1 MTKRRSKKLDAADI
15 LPPETAAAP
24 EAAAKAAAEKN
35 PQDDTLRMPP
45 LIDHAQKGGWGRARH
60 YIGALA
66 GLAFGWLADSPIGRG
81 VPSTMSGLRQTSV
94 SLVASLRRL
103 VYRLSLLGLI
113 GATLA
118 LAGFAVFKARDMTV
132 PSFEMPDIQ
141 APDLNALWQ
150 GAPEGDEPAIAS
162 VADGAKTLPENDAY
176 TKDKNIAAP
185 NLAPS
190 LAPSLAVPALAEAP
204 PNPDRALA
212 WPEEESPQTPT
223 VLAPLRVAE
232 IKQPPAKASPD
243 RNPDRDPDRN
253 PEAAQKAQTIAA
265 LTQRANMAEL
275 LVRLQSGWAF
285 AALLESPDV
294 QSALSERQLTSL
306 ALYANSGV
314 PTQANLAAQ
323 AKGLWQTL
331 QAPAVPPAPSNL
343 AADTMALASP
353 IAQADPTTPSTTASI
368 PSSAPPMPAF
378 LQWLRARTGGLVA
391 VQAATPSLSSPSSSS
406 VAILEP
412 ASQIP
417 MAMGEVT
424 SGEDMRQIYQLI
436 LARDYDAAAT
446 KTRTAILR
454 LDALSAPQTTASEID
469 SLQALYADLRAVKEI
484 TPLVHD
490 LRKTF
495 LARRASAAAGEATR

>member
-1 MTKRRSKKLDAADI
+1 
-15 LPPETAAAP
+15 
-24 EAAAKAAAEKN
+24 
-35 PQDDTLRMPP
+35 
-45 LIDHAQKGGWGRARH
+45 
-60 YIGALA
+60 
-66 GLAFGWLADSPIGRG
+66 
-81 VPSTMSGLRQTSV
+81 
-94 SLVASLRRL
+94 
-103 VYRLSLLGLI
+103 
-113 GATLA
+113 
-118 LAGFAVFKARDMTV
+118 
-132 PSFEMPDIQ
+132 
-141 APDLNALWQ
+141 
-150 GAPEGDEPAIAS
+150 

-176 TKDKNIAAP
+176 IEDKNSAAPSLAPSLAP

-204 PNPDRALA
+204 PSPDRALA
-212 WPEEESPQTPT
+212 LPEEESPQTPT

-232 IKQPPAKASPD
+232 IKQPPAKASP
-243 RNPDRDPDRN
+243 NRDPDRN
-253 PEAAQKAQTIAA
+253 PDRNLEAAQKDAQTIAA

-285 AALLESPDV
+285 AALLENSDV
-294 QSALSERQLTSL
+294 QSALSARQLTSL

-331 QAPAVPPAPSNL
+331 QAPAASPAPSTL

-353 IAQADPTTPSTTASI
+353 IAQADPAPSSTTASI

-391 VQAATPSLSSPSSSS
+391 VQAAPPSLSSSSLSS

-424 SGEDMRQIYQLI
+424 SGEDMRQIHQLI

-454 LDALSAPQTTASEID
+454 LDALSAPQTTASKID
-469 SLQALYADLRAVKEI
+469 SLQALYADLRALKEI

-495 LARRASAAAGEATR
+495 LARRASAAAGEATQ

>member
-15 LPPETAAAP
+15 LPPETAAVP

-35 PQDDTLRMPP
+35 PQDDMLRMPP
-45 LIDHAQKGGWGRARH
+45 LIDHAQKGGWARARH
-60 YIGALA
+60 YIGVLA
-66 GLAFGWLADSPIGRG
+66 GSAFGWLADSPIGRG
-81 VPSTMSGLRQTSV
+81 VPAAMSGLRQTSV

-113 GATLA
+113 GATVA
-118 LAGFAVFKARDMTV
+118 LAGFAVFQARDMTV

-150 GAPEGDEPAIAS
+150 GASEGDEPAIAS
-162 VADGAKTLPENDAY
+162 VADAAKTLPQNDAY
-176 TKDKNIAAP
+176 IEDKNSAV
-185 NLAPS
+185 
-190 LAPSLAVPALAEAP
+190 PSLAVPALAEAP
-204 PNPDRALA
+204 PSPDRALA
-212 WPEEESPQTPT
+212 LPEEDSPQTPT
-223 VLAPLRVAE
+223 ILVPLRVAE

-243 RNPDRDPDRN
+243 RNPNRDPDRN
-253 PEAAQKAQTIAA
+253 PEAAQKDAQTITA

-294 QSALSERQLTSL
+294 QSALSARQLTSL

-331 QAPAVPPAPSNL
+331 QAPAAPPAPATL

-353 IAQADPTTPSTTASI
+353 IEQADPTTSSTNASI

-391 VQAATPSLSSPSSSS
+391 VQAAPPSLSSSS

-454 LDALSAPQTTASEID
+454 LDALSAPQTTASKID
-469 SLQALYADLRAVKEI
+469 SLQALYADLRALKEI
-484 TPLVHD
+484 TPIVHD

-495 LARRASAAAGEATR
+495 LASRASAAAGEATR

>member
-45 LIDHAQKGGWGRARH
+45 LIDHAQKGGWARARH

-66 GLAFGWLADSPIGRG
+66 GLAFGWLADSPIGQG
-81 VPSTMSGLRQTSV
+81 VPSAMSGLRQTSV

-118 LAGFAVFKARDMTV
+118 LAGFAVFQARDMTV
-132 PSFEMPDIQ
+132 PSFEMPDMQ

-150 GAPEGDEPAIAS
+150 GAPEGEEPAIAS
-162 VADGAKTLPENDAY
+162 VVDGAKTLPENDAY
-176 TKDKNIAAP
+176 IEDKNSA
-185 NLAPS
+185 
-190 LAPSLAVPALAEAP
+190 APSLAVPALAEAP
-204 PNPDRALA
+204 PSPDRALA
-212 WPEEESPQTPT
+212 LPEEESPQTPT
-223 VLAPLRVAE
+223 ILAPLRVAE

-243 RNPDRDPDRN
+243 RNP
-253 PEAAQKAQTIAA
+253 EAAQKDAQTIAA

-294 QSALSERQLTSL
+294 QSALSARQLTSL

-331 QAPAVPPAPSNL
+331 QAPAAPPAPSTL

-353 IAQADPTTPSTTASI
+353 IAQADMAPSSTTASI

-391 VQAATPSLSSPSSSS
+391 VQAAPPSLSSSS

-454 LDALSAPQTTASEID
+454 LDALSAPQTTASKID
-469 SLQALYADLRAVKEI
+469 SLQALYADLRALKEI

-490 LRKTF
+490 LRKAF
-495 LARRASAAAGEATR
+495 LARRASAAAGEATQ